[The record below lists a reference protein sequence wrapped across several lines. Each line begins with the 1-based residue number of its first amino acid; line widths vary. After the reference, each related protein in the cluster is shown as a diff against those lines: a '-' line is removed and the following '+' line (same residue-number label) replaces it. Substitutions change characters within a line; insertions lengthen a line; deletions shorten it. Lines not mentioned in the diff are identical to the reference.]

1 MFKREHHQRLARVLG
16 QLDAVKLRRLNCFFG
31 GGTAIALRFGEWR
44 ESVDLDFLVSDLGC
58 YRELRYQLTQANS
71 LQPLQLADFPPFAEQ
86 REPLV
91 DQYGIRFRLLVD
103 QQPIKFEIV
112 HEGRMVFEAPT
123 QSDQVLGVAT
133 LNLVDLVASKLLAN
147 SDRWND
153 DGVFSRDLLDL
164 AVLPSAVKN
173 GAGLLI
179 KLKALTDSAFVVIC
193 GARFNAF
200 ASSLDGLSAA
210 NRCWPFRQAKLSCAS
225 SCSVLSDDCR
235 RPPRCEGQSLGAERN
250 FRILRARRSL
260 IRDAGTG
267 WVIPV
272 LG

>member
-16 QLDAVKLRRLNCFFG
+16 QLDALKLRRLNCFFG
-31 GGTAIALRFGEWR
+31 GGTAIALRYGEWR
-44 ESVDLDFLVSDLGC
+44 ESLDLDFLVSDLGC

-86 REPLV
+86 REPLI

-112 HEGRMVFEAPT
+112 HEGRMDFEAPT

-153 DGVFSRDLLDL
+153 DSVFSRDLLDL
-164 AVLPSAVKN
+164 AVLPVSDQEWGRAVD
-173 GAGLLI
+173 
-179 KLKALTDSAFVVIC
+179 KAETAY
-193 GARFNAF
+193 
-200 ASSLDGLSAA
+200 GLSIRRDLRRALQRMGEQPGWLD
-210 NRCWPFRQAKLSCAS
+210 RCQQMLAIQASPNELRQQLQH
-225 SCSVLSDDCR
+225 LER
-235 RPPRCEGQSLGAERN
+235 RLTPPA
-250 FRILRARRSL
+250 
-260 IRDAGTG
+260 
-267 WVIPV
+267 
-272 LG
+272 

>member
-58 YRELRYQLTQANS
+58 YRELRYQVTQANS
-71 LQPLQLADFPPFAEQ
+71 LQPLQFADCPPFTEQ
-86 REPLV
+86 SEPLV

-133 LNLVDLVASKLLAN
+133 LNLEDLVARKLLAN

-153 DGVFSRDLLDL
+153 DSVFSRDLLDL
-164 AVLPSAVKN
+164 AVLPVSDQEWGRAVDK
-173 GAGLLI
+173 AECAYGLSIRRDLRR
-179 KLKALTDSAFVVIC
+179 ALQRMCEQPGWLERCQQMLAIQ
-193 GARFNAF
+193 
-200 ASSLDGLSAA
+200 ASSTEL
-210 NRCWPFRQAKLSCAS
+210 RQQLQRLERRLPPPAS
-225 SCSVLSDDCR
+225 V
-235 RPPRCEGQSLGAERN
+235 
-250 FRILRARRSL
+250 
-260 IRDAGTG
+260 
-267 WVIPV
+267 
-272 LG
+272 

>member
-1 MFKREHHQRLARVLG
+1 MLRWHRSACNAMFKREHHQRLARVLG

-58 YRELRYQLTQANS
+58 YRELRYQVTQANS
-71 LQPLQLADFPPFAEQ
+71 LQPLQLADCPPFTEQ

-133 LNLVDLVASKLLAN
+133 LNLEDQVASKLLAN

-153 DGVFSRDLLDL
+153 DSVFSRDLLDL
-164 AVLPSAVKN
+164 AVLPVSDQEWGRAVDK
-173 GAGLLI
+173 AECAYGLSIRRDLRR
-179 KLKALTDSAFVVIC
+179 ALQRMCEQPGWLERCQQMLAIQ
-193 GARFNAF
+193 
-200 ASSLDGLSAA
+200 ASSTEL
-210 NRCWPFRQAKLSCAS
+210 RQQLQRLERRLPPPAS
-225 SCSVLSDDCR
+225 V
-235 RPPRCEGQSLGAERN
+235 
-250 FRILRARRSL
+250 
-260 IRDAGTG
+260 
-267 WVIPV
+267 
-272 LG
+272 

>member
-58 YRELRYQLTQANS
+58 YRELRYQVTQANS
-71 LQPLQLADFPPFAEQ
+71 LQPLQFADCPPFTEQ
-86 REPLV
+86 SEPLV

-112 HEGRMVFEAPT
+112 YEGRMVFEAPT

-133 LNLVDLVASKLLAN
+133 LNLEDLVARKLLAN

-153 DGVFSRDLLDL
+153 DSVFSRDLLDL
-164 AVLPSAVKN
+164 AVLPVSDQEWGRAVDK
-173 GAGLLI
+173 AECAYGLSIRRDLRR
-179 KLKALTDSAFVVIC
+179 ALQRMCEQPGWLERCQQMLAIQ
-193 GARFNAF
+193 
-200 ASSLDGLSAA
+200 ASSTEL
-210 NRCWPFRQAKLSCAS
+210 RQQLQRLERRLPPPAS
-225 SCSVLSDDCR
+225 V
-235 RPPRCEGQSLGAERN
+235 
-250 FRILRARRSL
+250 
-260 IRDAGTG
+260 
-267 WVIPV
+267 
-272 LG
+272 

>member
-16 QLDAVKLRRLNCFFG
+16 QLDAVKLRRLNCLFG

-44 ESVDLDFLVSDLGC
+44 ESVDLDFLVSDLGS
-58 YRELRYQLTQANS
+58 YRELRYQVTQANS
-71 LQPLQLADFPPFAEQ
+71 LHPLQLVDCPPFTEQ

-133 LNLVDLVASKLLAN
+133 LNLEDLVASKLLAN

-153 DGVFSRDLLDL
+153 DSVFSRDLLDL
-164 AVLPSAVKN
+164 AVLPVSDQEWGRAVDKAESAY
-173 GAGLLI
+173 
-179 KLKALTDSAFVVIC
+179 
-193 GARFNAF
+193 
-200 ASSLDGLSAA
+200 GLSIRRDLRRALQRMREQPGWLE
-210 NRCWPFRQAKLSCAS
+210 RCQQMLAIQASKAELRQQLQR
-225 SCSVLSDDCR
+225 LER
-235 RPPRCEGQSLGAERN
+235 RLPLPA
-250 FRILRARRSL
+250 
-260 IRDAGTG
+260 
-267 WVIPV
+267 
-272 LG
+272 

>member
-58 YRELRYQLTQANS
+58 YRELRYQVTQANS
-71 LQPLQLADFPPFAEQ
+71 LQPLQLADLPPFTEQ

-112 HEGRMVFEAPT
+112 HEGRMVFEAPM

-133 LNLVDLVASKLLAN
+133 LNLEDLVASKLLAN

-153 DGVFSRDLLDL
+153 DSVFSRDLLDL
-164 AVLPSAVKN
+164 AVLPVSDQEWGRAVDKAESAY
-173 GAGLLI
+173 
-179 KLKALTDSAFVVIC
+179 
-193 GARFNAF
+193 
-200 ASSLDGLSAA
+200 GLSIRRDLRRALQRIREQPGWLE
-210 NRCWPFRQAKLSCAS
+210 RCHQMLAIEAGPAELRQQLQR
-225 SCSVLSDDCR
+225 LER
-235 RPPRCEGQSLGAERN
+235 RLPLPA
-250 FRILRARRSL
+250 
-260 IRDAGTG
+260 
-267 WVIPV
+267 
-272 LG
+272 